1 MRSRTASVFTR
12 AAWVLC
18 AVFLL
23 ASLSVSVA
31 GCSTEGGMGGCSNPD
46 RDRAADEAS
55 QKWAADDAAAKA
67 AADAKG
73 TVETGTV
80 MQSVNR
86 PEGEPVL
93 MWKAGNDGAIEGGG
107 GKPPKV
113 TQDGTHFVTE
123 VCTYHWNGGKG
134 SPAGEISL
142 QAADGT
148 MYGPWKTTLR
158 NKVYWI
164 AQPNQDMPAGTYTLI
179 DSNPSTWAQNSGS
192 GGKGMGWAYGI
203 PVQ

>member
-1 MRSRTASVFTR
+1 MNMPRQSRTMHHRYTSMLVAVACLLGAVLLTGCWINNEEEDAQARASEALQR
-12 AAWVLC
+12 KQQ
-18 AVFLL
+18 
-23 ASLSVSVA
+23 
-31 GCSTEGGMGGCSNPD
+31 M
-46 RDRAADEAS
+46 EAS
-55 QKWAADDAAAKA
+55 DRIRTGQTTP
-67 AADAKG
+67 KG
-73 TVETGTV
+73 TAENGTV
-80 MQSVNR
+80 MQSVDR

-113 TQDGTHFVTE
+113 TQDATYFVTE
-123 VCTYHWNGGKG
+123 VCTYHWNGGQG

-148 MYGPWKTTLR
+148 LYGPWKTTLR
-158 NKVYWI
+158 NSVYWI
-164 AQPNQDMPAGTYTLI
+164 AQPNQDIPAGTYTLI

-203 PVQ
+203 PVP